1 MHLGIFLLYGLF
13 LVLEIA
19 VLALMHATGNFSG
32 LYPFGLWM
40 LVDVL
45 VAGASMIV
53 SFDAGYRAVLQPR
66 LLLFHSAAYVAF
78 LAWMGIDAAR
88 NAHPLAG
95 IFFLGFLSL
104 AMARVLEYLL
114 QRLVAR
120 PLPWI
125 LLIQTIAVTCL
136 TALLIASLLLPVPP
150 ASAREPGAAGPFLGD
165 PAPPL
170 AVASASEARQ

>member
-1 MHLGIFLLYGLF
+1 MHVGIFLLYGLY
-13 LVLEIA
+13 LVSEIA
-19 VLALMHATGNFSG
+19 VLALLRSTGNFSG
-32 LYPFGLWM
+32 LFPFGLWM

-53 SFDAGYRAVLQPR
+53 SFDPGYRALQQPR
-66 LLLFHSAAYVAF
+66 LLLFHSAAFLAF
-78 LAWMGIDAAR
+78 LVWMGVDAAR

-95 IFFLGFLSL
+95 IFFLGFFSL

-125 LLIQTIAVTCL
+125 LLVQTVAVTCL
-136 TALLIASLLLPVPP
+136 TALLIASLLLPIPP
-150 ASAREPGAAGPFLGD
+150 QGAAEQRFAPMLGD
-165 PAPPL
+165 PAPPPAL
-170 AVASASEARQ
+170 ASSEVRA